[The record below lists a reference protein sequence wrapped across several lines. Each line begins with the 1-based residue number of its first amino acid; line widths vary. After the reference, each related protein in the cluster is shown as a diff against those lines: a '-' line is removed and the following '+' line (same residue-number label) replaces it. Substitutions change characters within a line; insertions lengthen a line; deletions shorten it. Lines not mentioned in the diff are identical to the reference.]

1 METLHNNPMKMIY
14 VVTKTTM
21 IKAAGSQCK
30 TLSNSIFFSVTNR
43 DIVRNLSLSEFVTAK
58 YTDCVSLVEV

>member
-1 METLHNNPMKMIY
+1 MIY